1 VVGLVDVHLLA
12 HRLGGVPELVTDPR
26 RSTACAQRRQPPLH
40 GVGGGQVNSSL
51 RCGVEQP
58 PLTMGNVDRLRQLE
72 DAVHPSSFA
81 GTRPQHAGASP
92 SSMAVS

>member
-26 RSTACAQRRQPPLH
+26 RSTACAQRRQPSLH

-51 RCGVEQP
+51 RCGVHEFRAP
-58 PLTMGNVDRLRQLE
+58 TGLPLLPHPQRPVDELADL
-72 DAVHPSSFA
+72 S
-81 GTRPQHAGASP
+81 G
-92 SSMAVS
+92 